1 MPVRLGGMGLRSMSD
16 VSLAAFIGGV
26 EQSLPH
32 FVGEDGVCQ
41 QLTSVLG
48 DMENTGHRWRDLLTR
63 VPEYRRGVE
72 FLTA

>member
-1 MPVRLGGMGLRSMSD
+1 MAVRLGGMGLRSMAD

-26 EQSLPH
+26 EQSLSY
-32 FVGEDGVCQ
+32 FWGDGVCQ
-41 QLTSVLG
+41 QLTSLLG
-48 DMENTGHRWRDLLTR
+48 CMENTGHRWRDLLTR